1 MNTPL
6 VSVICL
12 CYNQKD
18 YVGAAI
24 RSVLTQTYRNIEL
37 IVVDDASNDGSQEVI
52 KEELI
57 GTTVQFI
64 ELEKNIGNC
73 AAFNKGYELSKGAY
87 LIDLAADDLLLPFR
101 IEIGLG
107 DFMKA
112 SAKSGIHFSDAFM
125 INVDGSTIN
134 TFYERGE
141 DGQLINTPPSGDIF
155 QQLIE
160 KYFICP
166 PTMMFKREE
175 LDRLNGYDEH
185 LSYEDFDFWIRSS
198 REFEYIFN
206 PAPLVKKRDVPK
218 SLGKTQFSIRS
229 KHFRLF
235 NFGVHKLLVMR
246 LDNRTV
252 ARRDKSLLKR
262 VRLPQESLETGP
274 AEACAAGGFDFRA
287 FVVGE
292 LALTGSDSILS
303 RG

>member
-166 PTMMFKREE
+166 PTMMFKREV

-185 LSYEDFDFWIRSS
+185 LRYEDFDFWIRSS

-229 KHFRLF
+229 KHFQTTYQVCDKALDLCQSASEISALIDRCKYEIKQCVKTLNLSLIAKYHNLIKDAQRRLSS
-235 NFGVHKLLVMR
+235 LSSM
-246 LDNRTV
+246 
-252 ARRDKSLLKR
+252 DK
-262 VRLPQESLETGP
+262 
-274 AEACAAGGFDFRA
+274 
-287 FVVGE
+287 
-292 LALTGSDSILS
+292 
-303 RG
+303 